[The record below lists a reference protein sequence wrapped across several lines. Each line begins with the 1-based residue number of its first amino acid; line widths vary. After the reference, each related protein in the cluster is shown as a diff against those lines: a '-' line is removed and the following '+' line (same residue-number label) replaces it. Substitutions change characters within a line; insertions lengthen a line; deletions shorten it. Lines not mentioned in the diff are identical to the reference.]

1 MGWCFSCVESLGSK
15 EKNQIDDDDLNQG
28 SASDSNGEQIQHIV
42 VMRHGDRIDNVE
54 PLWISTAKRPFDP
67 PLAEPGKVRA
77 FCTGRKLRNNLDFPI
92 HRVFVSPFLRCIQTA
107 SEVISGFCAIND
119 DPLEM
124 TSDNVEIDPSKVKVS
139 IEFGLC
145 EILNREAIG
154 IDKAPDNGNWGFN
167 VSELESL
174 LPAGTVDNSVVR
186 VYKEMPRWEESI
198 TEART
203 RYLQVVRAL
212 ADKFPSEN
220 LLFVTHGEAIGA
232 VISSIMKDTTVYG
245 VEYCA
250 YTKPKRK
257 VSFKSDGTFAA
268 GDFEIV
274 ALLDQFGVSFCLT
287 SQLSL

>member
-1 MGWCFSCVESLGSK
+1 MNSSS
-15 EKNQIDDDDLNQG
+15 
-28 SASDSNGEQIQHIV
+28 STDSNNGKQIQHIV

-92 HRVFVSPFLRCIQTA
+92 HRIFVSPFRRCIQTA
-107 SEVISGFCAIND
+107 SEVISGLCAVND

-124 TSDNVEIDPSKVKVS
+124 TSDNIEIDPSKVKVS

-145 EILNREAIG
+145 EILNREAMG
-154 IDKAPDNGNWGFN
+154 LDTAPGNWGFD

-174 LPAGTVDNSVVR
+174 LPAGTVDNSVVP
-186 VYKEMPRWEESI
+186 VYKEMPQWEESV
-198 TEART
+198 TEGRT

-232 VISSIMKDTTVYG
+232 VISSLMKDTTVYG

-250 YTKPKRK
+250 YTQPKRR
-257 VSFKSDGTFAA
+257 VSFKSNGTFTA
-268 GDFEIV
+268 GNFEIV
-274 ALLDQFGVSFCLT
+274 ALLDQFGVSFCPT

>member
-1 MGWCFSCVESLGSK
+1 MNLSSSLS
-15 EKNQIDDDDLNQG
+15 
-28 SASDSNGEQIQHIV
+28 SADSNGEQIQHIV
-42 VMRHGDRIDNVE
+42 VMRHGDRIDNIE

-92 HRVFVSPFLRCIQTA
+92 DRVFVSPFRRCIQTA
-107 SEVISGFCAIND
+107 SEVISGLCAIND

-124 TSDNVEIDPSKVKVS
+124 TSDNIKIDPSKVKVS

-154 IDKAPDNGNWGFN
+154 IDMAPDNGNWGFN
-167 VSELESL
+167 ASELESL
-174 LPAGTVDNSVVR
+174 LPAGTVDKSVFR
-186 VYKEMPRWEESI
+186 VYKEMPRWEESV

-203 RYLQVVRAL
+203 RYLQVVQAL

-232 VISSIMKDTTVYG
+232 VISSLMKDTTVYG

-250 YTKPKRK
+250 YAQPKRR
-257 VSFKSDGTFAA
+257 VSFKSDGTFSA
-268 GDFEIV
+268 GNFEIV
-274 ALLDQFGVSFCLT
+274 ALLDQFGVSFCPT